1 MIIENANDVRNVE
14 KRNSKM
20 ELETGQYT
28 FERKTK
34 SFDHTN
40 SPMKERD
47 EFYQRDFTIGSDS
60 NQET

>member
-34 SFDHTN
+34 SFDQTN

-47 EFYQRDFTIGSDS
+47 GFNQRDFTIGSDS